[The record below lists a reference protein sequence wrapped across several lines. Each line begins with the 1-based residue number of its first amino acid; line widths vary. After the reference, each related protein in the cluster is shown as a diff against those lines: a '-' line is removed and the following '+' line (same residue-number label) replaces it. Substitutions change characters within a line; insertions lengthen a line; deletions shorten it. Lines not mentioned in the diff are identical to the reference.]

1 MIDSNVPSRVRSIV
15 NGYLAE
21 GEKLI
26 RLEQPDPR
34 HYKRKTVRQCRILGF
49 IFTGFALFVLAWAA
63 SRNFVPDPR
72 SPNSEVFIAGSLIL
86 GLAFIFLPPTLMR
99 ASASAWGYAITDRR
113 VLSVHGDKV
122 RKIEAGELNPR
133 AYPYEDGTPVG
144 DVNLDDDRRFGE
156 DSTEKDFFVWYALQN
171 ARGTEASLR
180 NLARRAPPRPRDDD
194 C

>member
-1 MIDSNVPSRVRSIV
+1 MIDNNVPSRVRSIV
-15 NGYLAE
+15 NGHLTE
-21 GEKLI
+21 GEKLV

-34 HYKRKTVRQCRILGF
+34 YYKRKTVGQLRTLGL

-86 GLAFIFLPPTLMR
+86 GLAFLFLPPTLMR
-99 ASASAWGYAITDRR
+99 AAASARGYAITDRR
-113 VLSVHGDKV
+113 VLSVYSDKV
-122 RKIEAGELNPR
+122 RSIEPGALNPR
-133 AYPYEDGTPVG
+133 AYPYEDGTPIG
-144 DVNLDDDRRFGE
+144 DVNLDDDLGFNE

-171 ARGTEASLR
+171 ARATEASLR
-180 NLARRAPPRPRDDD
+180 NLARKAPPTPQEDD